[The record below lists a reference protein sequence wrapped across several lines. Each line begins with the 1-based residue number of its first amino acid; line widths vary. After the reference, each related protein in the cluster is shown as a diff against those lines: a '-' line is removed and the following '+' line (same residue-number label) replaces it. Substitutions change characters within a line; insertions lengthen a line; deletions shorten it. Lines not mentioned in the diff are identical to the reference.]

1 MSDNYRYRFSG
12 KSDNYRNGNKGK
24 KQRNYTKNEAKK
36 IKRDNFTF
44 YKEQY

>member
-1 MSDNYRYRFSG
+1 MSG

-36 IKRDNFTF
+36 IKRDNLNFNLL
-44 YKEQY
+44 KKIIII